1 MQPYDWMV
9 KYTPQTE
16 WIKRRGLFLW
26 LAFFFIELG
35 AGMFIVS
42 SFFGSYSS
50 VLAGW
55 LICALLG
62 GGLHL
67 RFLGKPQRTW
77 RMIISS
83 GWKTSWISRGL
94 VFVSLFLLT
103 GLASLVW
110 AVWSTPPVGLL
121 IVADI
126 LAFLTVIYAGFAM
139 NFVNGIPLW
148 NTAFLPVLYVISGL
162 WGGAELTL
170 GFSLAGGISSDTA
183 TVEGWIRLLMIGFVV
198 LIPVYLMSIRYT
210 SATGRASVQQM
221 VTGQFSMLFWL
232 GAVLAGMAV
241 PASAVIFSYANGLE
255 ATPLLFI
262 TLAILC
268 GLAGD
273 LTVRYLILRCGLY
286 SPLIPA
292 GTAQFQ
298 NSKPGAQNS
307 QLRPQNK

>member
-16 WIKRRGLFLW
+16 WINRRGLLLW

-35 AGMFIVS
+35 SGMFIVS
-42 SFFGSYSS
+42 SLFGSFSS

-55 LICALLG
+55 LICAALG

-67 RFLGKPQRTW
+67 LFLGKPQRTW

-94 VFVSLFLLT
+94 VFVSLFLIT
-103 GLASLVW
+103 GLADLVW
-110 AVWSTPPVGLL
+110 AIWSTPPAGFL

-126 LAFLTVIYAGFAM
+126 LAFLSVIYAGFAM

-148 NTAFLPVLYVISGL
+148 NTALLPILYVISGL

-170 GFSLAGGISSDTA
+170 GFSLAAGNPGDTA
-183 TVEGWIRLLMIGFVV
+183 AVEEWIRLLLTGFVV
-198 LIPVYLMSIRYT
+198 LIPVYLISIRYT
-210 SATGRASVQQM
+210 SNTGKASVQQM
-221 VTGQFSMLFWL
+221 VAGKFSALFWI
-232 GAVLAGMAV
+232 GSVLAGMAV

-262 TLAILC
+262 AIAILC

-273 LTVRYLILRCGLY
+273 LSVRYLILRCGLY
-286 SPLIPA
+286 SPLIPYSVS
-292 GTAQFQ
+292 QSQ
-298 NSKPGAQNS
+298 NSKFDIQN
-307 QLRPQNK
+307 PN